1 MLRTFLILSL
11 STGACAP
18 TTHTTPSYI
27 GGGTRSAAS
36 AASSSRGRGI
46 AVRGRIPRG
55 KRVDFIVAVQI
66 DRAGR
71 RKRVRVR
78 PARDGSY
85 QMQLA
90 PGHRYA
96 MAYEERGRLVGNVS
110 FPSAGGRQTQVINL
124 SQNVVVNQHTHVD
137 LGEPTYVGGVY
148 VAAHD
153 PEAYL
158 DSDADGLVDAQD
170 PDDLDD
176 DQLVADAGAF
186 EGDFEEVPEDDLGG
200 DDGGGHDDGGAPP
213 YDGDGGDGGYDG
225 GNDDGD
231 DD

>member
-1 MLRTFLILSL
+1 MLRTCLILSL
-11 STGACAP
+11 SLGACAP
-18 TTHTTPSYI
+18 TTHTTPSYMT
-27 GGGTRSAAS
+27 GGARPAPAA
-36 AASSSRGRGI
+36 ATSSRGRAI

-66 DRAGR
+66 DRSGR

-158 DSDADGLVDAQD
+158 DSDGDGLVDAQD
-170 PDDLDD
+170 PDDVDD

-186 EGDFEEVPEDDLGG
+186 EGDFEDVSY
-200 DDGGGHDDGGAPP
+200 DDGGYDDGGAAPA
-213 YDGDGGDGGYDG
+213 YDAGGADGGYE
-225 GNDDGD
+225 DDAGDAGD
-231 DD
+231 DDDD